1 LRRTFYASLLAGVVV
16 TILAAGVFP
25 LPQHQRYRSITSVL
39 ANGGRQESFTIEWPR
54 DRVPLTEQSPDGV
67 LVNAGGTAILPGPG
81 GVAASAEL
89 FRLRDASGNVVGLA
103 SRATTNETGADGK
116 PVQSTNWMLLLPSRG
131 SLLLRQ
137 VNTVDTTPRPRT
149 LGGALAPAQ
158 DAPGFWA
165 GGTRQ
170 RITGQPEAGSAGQ
183 VLAGTEEFDR
193 LQGSYE
199 EIWEL
204 TEVAADGA
212 TRGRI
217 MLSTQTTMTP

>member
-39 ANGGRQESFTIEWPR
+39 TNGGRQESFTIEWPR
-54 DRVPLTEQSPDGV
+54 DRVPLTGQSSDGL
-67 LVNAGGTAILPGPG
+67 LVNAGGAVILPGPE
-81 GVAASAEL
+81 GVAASAEV

-103 SRATTNETGADGK
+103 SRATTTETSADGK
-116 PVQSTNWMLLLPSRG
+116 PAQGTNWMLLLPSRG

-137 VNTVDTTPRPRT
+137 LNVVDTTPRPRT
-149 LGGALAPAQ
+149 PGGGLVPAQ

-165 GGTRQ
+165 RGTRQ
-170 RITGQPEAGSAGQ
+170 RITGQPEVGGAGQ
-183 VLAGTEEFDR
+183 VIGGTEEFDR

-217 MLSTQTTMTP
+217 MLSTQTTMAP